1 MSEREEQVEGGEEL
15 PVLGEEAK
23 EAILESIEEGYKP
36 TPRSESIVQES
47 GPEAEEPLPLDL
59 NDAAAEEL
67 SALSGIGPTLAG
79 RIVAYRME
87 EGPFREAAEVVRVR
101 GISRATYEAI
111 ADRITVG
118 PAAMVDWDQEE
129 AAEEAEEVEGIEEP
143 EAVLPSPEEDETYVV
158 PLATA
163 EEVGEAEEPAEKE
176 AAAPPP
182 PPPERFRPM
191 PSPPRGGTRRGAGWG
206 SLLLVGLLSALG
218 GALLALL
225 VLFLLNGGTLDWE
238 RATSRAIDREV
249 SQLEGQLGEL
259 WTGLE
264 QARQRLGGLEE
275 LSRRLDEVQ
284 AEMQA
289 MGGAIES
296 LQSELAVT
304 SEGLADVRQT
314 LAGLSDD
321 LTSVAE
327 SVTALE
333 GRVDGMSEQLGEL
346 DEQLLA
352 LRRAVDRFDAFLAG
366 LRGLLEETVPGA
378 REQTPT
384 PAESS
389 PRITPTPAKSLPGI
403 TPTPT
408 PAEASPTPASQVT
421 VIPLASP
428 TP

>member
-1 MSEREEQVEGGEEL
+1 VSEREEQVEGGEEL

-23 EAILESIEEGYKP
+23 EAILESVEEGYESP
-36 TPRSESIVQES
+36 PRSESVTQEG
-47 GPEAEEPLPLDL
+47 GPEAEERPPLDL

-67 SALSGIGPTLAG
+67 SDLPGIGPTLAG

-87 EGPFREAAEVVRVR
+87 EGPFREAAEIVRVR
-101 GISRATYEAI
+101 GISKATYEAI

-118 PAAMVDWDQEE
+118 PVAMVDWGQEE
-129 AAEEAEEVEGIEEP
+129 AEEAEGVEEP
-143 EAVLPSPEEDETYVV
+143 EAALPSPEEGETYVA
-158 PLATA
+158 PLVTA
-163 EEVGEAEEPAEKE
+163 DEVGEAEEPAEKE
-176 AAAPPP
+176 AAAPLP

-259 WTGLE
+259 RTELE

-284 AEMQA
+284 AQMEA

-296 LQSELAVT
+296 LQLELTAT
-304 SEGLADVRQT
+304 AEGLGDVRQT

-352 LRRAVDRFDAFLAG
+352 LRRAVGRFDTFLAG
-366 LRGLLEETVPGA
+366 LRGLLEETMPGA

-384 PAESS
+384 P
-389 PRITPTPAKSLPGI
+389 TPAKSSPGS